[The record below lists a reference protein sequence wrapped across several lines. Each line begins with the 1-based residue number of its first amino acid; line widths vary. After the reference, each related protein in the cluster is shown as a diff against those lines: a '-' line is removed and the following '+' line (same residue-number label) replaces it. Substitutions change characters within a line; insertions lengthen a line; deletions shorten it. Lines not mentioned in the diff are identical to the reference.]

1 MKPTPVTQ
9 GVEEESES
17 DDDYGP
23 ETAPQE
29 WTSIYNFIL

>member
-1 MKPTPVTQ
+1 MEELFAIIGMKPTPVTQ

-23 ETAPQE
+23 ETAPQ
-29 WTSIYNFIL
+29 